1 MSDKKISD
9 LVELTSLAADDVLP
23 VVDASANATKRVT
36 YDTLATE
43 VRTESEPLSA
53 TTVTASGDI
62 TSNGE
67 TVYHRG
73 NVVGT
78 VSQSGGTPTGA
89 VVERDSNANGEYV
102 KFADG
107 TLINWNN
114 DFTVTFKSSSD
125 LYDNWTFP
133 EPFVDDTYTS
143 LALAFSFTISVSDL
157 ANSFV
162 NTRLFDK
169 DGVEFRM
176 KSDFRY
182 SSGDSQIFRVFA
194 IGRWF

>member
-53 TTVTASGDI
+53 TTVNASGDI

-107 TLINWNN
+107 TMICTRVLSDTQVEGISTSIAASNFNYAA
-114 DFTVTFKSSSD
+114 FFASSEPAVGFGLHGDSVFNPQG
-125 LYDNWTFP
+125 YDTL
-133 EPFVDDTYTS
+133 DTI
-143 LALAFSFTISVSDL
+143 TISARDL
-157 ANSFV
+157 
-162 NTRLFDK
+162 TRWNA
-169 DGVEFRM
+169 RA
-176 KSDFRY
+176 R
-182 SSGDSQIFRVFA
+182 SSGLDAQDVKLFA
-194 IGRWF
+194 IGRWY

>member
-1 MSDKKISD
+1 
-9 LVELTSLAADDVLP
+9 
-23 VVDASANATKRVT
+23 
-36 YDTLATE
+36 

-89 VVERDSNANGEYV
+89 VVERDENANGEYV

-107 TLINWNN
+107 TLICWATEGVNR
-114 DFTVTFKSSSD
+114 TTPSTFGVVYFSSD
-125 LYDNWTFP
+125 AVLTFP
-133 EPFVDDTYTS
+133 EPFVSTPFVAPFVDESEPLAWANLVVRSSSDVRLAGGTNDD
-143 LALAFSFTISVSDL
+143 
-157 ANSFV
+157 
-162 NTRLFDK
+162 
-169 DGVEFRM
+169 
-176 KSDFRY
+176 
-182 SSGDSQIFRVFA
+182 
-194 IGRWF
+194 